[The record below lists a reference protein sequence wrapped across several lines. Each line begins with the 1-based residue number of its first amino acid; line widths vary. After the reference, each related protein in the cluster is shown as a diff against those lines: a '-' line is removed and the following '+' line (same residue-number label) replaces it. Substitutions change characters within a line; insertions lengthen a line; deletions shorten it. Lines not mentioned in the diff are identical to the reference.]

1 VEGAARVVLELELVL
16 VLEAMDW
23 RVRVGSLAV
32 FEYEY
37 EYEGGKA
44 RSGST
49 ESRPTPPEST
59 PGGASVLTSRMR
71 SSQSPV
77 PRCQISP
84 PPPGV
89 EGAARVVLELEAMG
103 WRVRVGSLAV
113 FEYEY
118 RPAG

>member
-37 EYEGGKA
+37 EGGRA

-49 ESRPTPPEST
+49 ESRPTRFEDS
-59 PGGASVLTSRMR
+59 AKLR
-71 SSQSPV
+71 
-77 PRCQISP
+77 
-84 PPPGV
+84 
-89 EGAARVVLELEAMG
+89 RVSA
-103 WRVRVGSLAV
+103 
-113 FEYEY
+113 
-118 RPAG
+118 